1 MKNYAKLQKIWYK
14 GKNMNYRQSMM
25 PNENGELVIGGV
37 EASKLRAKYG
47 TPLYVMDVQFI
58 KNVCRAFKD
67 TIAKSYDGFG
77 AVAFASKAFSCKAIY
92 AIMKS
97 LDMNIDVVSSGEIY
111 TALSSGFDISKAY
124 FHGNNKLV
132 SELEFAL
139 DNGIGVVVIDNIEEI
154 DILQELC
161 SKRGITQKVNIRTN
175 PGVEAHTHSYIQT
188 AKIDSKFGFSIE
200 NGDAMQAILS
210 ILNCKN
216 LILNGVNCHIGSQI
230 FDSSAFRLAV
240 DVMTDFILAISK
252 QTGYNVPEL
261 NMGGGFGV
269 HYTEND
275 PKYSLDD
282 YCNYINI
289 IALAIK
295 DAVSSKGIHKPRL
308 VVEPGRSI
316 VGEAGVTL
324 YSVGNIRDIKGIKK
338 YVCIDGGMFDNIRPA
353 LYQAEYEAVVATNCF
368 AKPEET
374 VAIAGK
380 CCESGDIIIDKI
392 DLPKTKRGDLI
403 AVFTTGAYGYSMA
416 SNYNRNAI
424 PPVVMVEDGQSD
436 YAVKPQS
443 FDDIVRNDNI
453 PDFLKK

>member
-1 MKNYAKLQKIWYK
+1 
-14 GKNMNYRQSMM
+14 MNYRKSMM
-25 PNENGELVIGGV
+25 PNLDGELVIGGV
-37 EASKLRAKYG
+37 KASDLKNKFG
-47 TPLYVMDVQFI
+47 TPLYVMDVEFI
-58 KNVCRAFKD
+58 KSVCLAFKN
-67 TIAKSYDGFG
+67 TIIKNYGGFG
-77 AVAFASKAFSCKAIY
+77 GVAFASKAFSCKAIY

-97 LDMNIDVVSSGEIY
+97 LDMNIDVVSKGEIY
-111 TALSSGFDISKAY
+111 TAINSDFDISKAY

-132 SELEFAL
+132 SELEYAV
-139 DNGIGVVVIDNIEEI
+139 DNNIGVVVIDNLEEI
-154 DILQELC
+154 EILNEIC
-161 SKRGITQKVNIRTN
+161 AKKGVVQKVNIRTN

-200 NGDAMQAILS
+200 NGDAMEAILN
-210 ILNCKN
+210 ILKYKN

-230 FDSSAFRLAV
+230 FDSNAFRLAV
-240 DVMTDFILAISK
+240 DVMTDFILEIDR
-252 QTGYNVPEL
+252 QTGYQVPEL

-275 PKYSLDD
+275 PKFTLED

-289 IALAIK
+289 IIMAIN
-295 DAVSSKGIHKPRL
+295 DAIATKGIHKPKL
-308 VVEPGRSI
+308 MLEPGRSI

-353 LYQAEYEAVVATNCF
+353 LYQAEYEAVIATKCN
-368 AKPEET
+368 AEPEE
-374 VAIAGK
+374 VVSIAGK

-392 DLPKTKRGDLI
+392 KLPKAKRGDII

-416 SNYNRNAI
+416 SNYNRNPI
-424 PPVVMVEDGQSD
+424 PPVVMVESGKVD
-436 YAVKPQS
+436 YAIKPQT

-453 PDFLKK
+453 PEFLK

>member
-1 MKNYAKLQKIWYK
+1 
-14 GKNMNYRQSMM
+14 MNYRKSMM
-25 PNENGELVIGGV
+25 PNPDGELVIGGV
-37 EASKLRAKYG
+37 KASDLKNKFG
-47 TPLYVMDVQFI
+47 TPLYVMDVEFI
-58 KNVCRAFKD
+58 KSVCLAFKN
-67 TIAKSYDGFG
+67 TIIKNYGGFG
-77 AVAFASKAFSCKAIY
+77 GVAFASKAFSCKAIY

-97 LDMNIDVVSSGEIY
+97 LDMNIDVVSKGEIY
-111 TALSSGFDISKAY
+111 TAINSDFDISKAY

-132 SELEFAL
+132 SELEYAV
-139 DNGIGVVVIDNIEEI
+139 DNNIGVVVIDNLEEI
-154 DILQELC
+154 EILNEIC
-161 SKRGITQKVNIRTN
+161 EKKGVVQKVNIRTN

-200 NGDAMQAILS
+200 NGDAMEAILN
-210 ILNCKN
+210 ILKCKN

-230 FDSSAFRLAV
+230 FDSNAFRLAV
-240 DVMTDFILAISK
+240 DVMSDFILEIDR
-252 QTGYNVPEL
+252 QTGYKVPEL

-275 PKYSLDD
+275 PKFTLDD

-289 IALAIK
+289 IIMAIN
-295 DAVSSKGIHKPRL
+295 DAIATKGIHKPKL
-308 VVEPGRSI
+308 MLEPGRSI

-353 LYQAEYEAVVATNCF
+353 LYQAEYEAVIATKCN
-368 AKPEET
+368 AEPEE
-374 VAIAGK
+374 VVSIAGK

-392 DLPKTKRGDLI
+392 KLPKAKRGDII

-416 SNYNRNAI
+416 SNYNRNPI
-424 PPVVMVEDGQSD
+424 PPVVMVESGKAD
-436 YAVKPQS
+436 YAIKPQT

-453 PDFLKK
+453 PEFLK

>member
-1 MKNYAKLQKIWYK
+1 
-14 GKNMNYRQSMM
+14 MNYRKSMM
-25 PNENGELVIGGV
+25 PNLDGELVIGGV
-37 EASKLRAKYG
+37 KASDLKNKFG
-47 TPLYVMDVQFI
+47 TPLYVMDVEFI
-58 KNVCRAFKD
+58 KSVCLAFKN
-67 TIAKSYDGFG
+67 TIIKNYGGFG
-77 AVAFASKAFSCKAIY
+77 GVAFASKAFSCKAIY

-97 LDMNIDVVSSGEIY
+97 LDMNIDVVSKGEIY
-111 TALSSGFDISKAY
+111 TAINSDFDISKAY

-132 SELEFAL
+132 SELEYAV
-139 DNGIGVVVIDNIEEI
+139 DNNIGVVVIDNLEEI
-154 DILQELC
+154 EILNEIC
-161 SKRGITQKVNIRTN
+161 AKKGVVQKVNIRTN

-200 NGDAMQAILS
+200 NGDAMEAILN
-210 ILNCKN
+210 ILKYKN

-230 FDSSAFRLAV
+230 FDSNAFRLAV
-240 DVMTDFILAISK
+240 DVMTDFILEIDR
-252 QTGYNVPEL
+252 QTGYQVPEL

-275 PKYSLDD
+275 PKFTLED

-289 IALAIK
+289 IIMAIN
-295 DAVSSKGIHKPRL
+295 DAIATKGIHKPKL
-308 VVEPGRSI
+308 MLEPGRSI

-353 LYQAEYEAVVATNCF
+353 LYQAEYEAVIATKCN
-368 AKPEET
+368 AEPEE
-374 VAIAGK
+374 VVSIAGK

-392 DLPKTKRGDLI
+392 KLPKAKRGDII

-416 SNYNRNAI
+416 SNYNRNPI
-424 PPVVMVEDGQSD
+424 PPVVMVESGKAD
-436 YAVKPQS
+436 YAIKHQT

-453 PDFLKK
+453 PEFLK

>member
-1 MKNYAKLQKIWYK
+1 
-14 GKNMNYRQSMM
+14 M

-37 EASKLRAKYG
+37 KVSELRNKYG
-47 TPLYVMDVQFI
+47 TPLYVMDVEFI
-58 KNVCRAFKD
+58 KAVCRAFKD
-67 TIAKSYDGFG
+67 TIKNSYDGFG
-77 AVAFASKAFSCKAIY
+77 GVAFASKAFSCKAIY

-97 LDMNIDVVSSGEIY
+97 LDMNIDVVSGGEIY
-111 TALSSGFDISKAY
+111 TAISSGFDISKAY
-124 FHGNNKLV
+124 FHGNNKLI
-132 SELEFAL
+132 SELEYAI
-139 DNGIGVVVIDNIEEI
+139 DNKIGVIVIDNIEEI
-154 DILQELC
+154 DLINNICE
-161 SKRGITQKVNIRTN
+161 SKGVTQKVNIRTN

-200 NGDAMQAILS
+200 NGDAMQAILK
-210 ILNCKN
+210 ILDCKN

-240 DVMTDFILAISK
+240 DVMTDFILAIDK
-252 QTGYNVPEL
+252 KTGYKVPEL

-269 HYTEND
+269 HYTESD

-295 DAVSSKGIHKPRL
+295 DAINSKGIHMPRL
-308 VVEPGRSI
+308 MVEPGRSI
-316 VGEAGVTL
+316 VGEAGITL

-353 LYQAEYEAVVATNCF
+353 LYQADYEAVIATKCH
-368 AKPEET
+368 AKAEET

-392 DLPKTKRGDLI
+392 DLPVAKRGDLI

-424 PPVVMVEDGQSD
+424 PPVVMVEGGKSD
-436 YAVKPQS
+436 YAIKPQS
-443 FDDIVRNDNI
+443 YEDIVRNDNI
-453 PDFLKK
+453 PEFLK